1 MIKKKN
7 LVGIVMGSDS
17 DLPVM
22 KEAAQMLERF
32 NIPFELEISSAHRSP
47 ERTIKYAREAVGR
60 GLKILVVGA
69 GGAAHLAGVIAA
81 ITTLPVIGVPMDT
94 KALKGLDSLFSIVQ
108 MPKGIPV
115 ATLAIGNAGAANAGI
130 LCAEILAL
138 ESPEIRKKLEV
149 FKEELKKSVIKKSN
163 KLKKTGY
170 KKY

>member
-138 ESPEIRKKLEV
+138 ESTEIRKKLEV
-149 FKEELKKSVIKKSN
+149 FKEELKKSVIRKSN
-163 KLKKTGY
+163 KLKKSGY
-170 KKY
+170 RKY